1 MASKYT
7 DESDDNTKL
16 INNYWDKYYSDK
28 DKSVTPY
35 SNALKKPQEG
45 MHVSNAQQQQ
55 TITALAEALKDNDDT
70 IIAATD
76 ATNSADFVK
85 SYNQYPQAIRTLSA
99 STTFTPTPTATRC
112 SRAISLRQT
121 ARSCR

>member
-1 MASKYT
+1 
-7 DESDDNTKL
+7 
-16 INNYWDKYYSDK
+16 
-28 DKSVTPY
+28 
-35 SNALKKPQEG
+35 

-85 SYNQYPQAIRTLSA
+85 SYNQYPQAIKDLIGQYKRSRLLRQQ
-99 STTFTPTPTATRC
+99 PRC

>member
-1 MASKYT
+1 MSA
-7 DESDDNTKL
+7 
-16 INNYWDKYYSDK
+16 
-28 DKSVTPY
+28 TP
-35 SNALKKPQEG
+35 SSSRRLP
-45 MHVSNAQQQQ
+45 
-55 TITALAEALKDNDDT
+55 ALAEALKDNDDT

-85 SYNQYPQAIRTLSA
+85 SYNHVPAGDQGPYSA

>member
-1 MASKYT
+1 
-7 DESDDNTKL
+7 
-16 INNYWDKYYSDK
+16 
-28 DKSVTPY
+28 
-35 SNALKKPQEG
+35 

-85 SYNQYPQAIRTLSA
+85 SYNQYPQAI
-99 STTFTPTPTATRC
+99 
-112 SRAISLRQT
+112 
-121 ARSCR
+121 